1 MARIL
6 IIEDNNEIQ
15 EILRTLL
22 SEEHEVIQAFSGT
35 EGMIRFEQGDID
47 LILLDI
53 MLPGKNGD
61 QVLKAIRQD
70 SSVPVI
76 MLTALSDKKL
86 ISQYLLDGANDYI
99 VKPFDLDEVFARV
112 TVQLRQKSDKQ
123 AAEIEHPDK
132 LIQQLKNIQFD
143 ADSFEIKNSQETI
156 RLAKKECLIF
166 QTLLRH
172 PKKIFTKEELYEL
185 VWEDTYLP
193 GDNTLN
199 THLSNLR
206 KKLTQLDPEQEYIET
221 IWGVG
226 VRLKGDE
233 Q

>member
-6 IIEDNNEIQ
+6 IVEDNNEIQ

-35 EGMIRFEQGDID
+35 EGMIRFEQGGID

-112 TVQLRQKSDKQ
+112 TVQLRQNGDKQ
-123 AAEIEHPDK
+123 LAEIEHPDK
-132 LIQQLKNIQFD
+132 LIQELKNIQFD

-156 RLAKKECLIF
+156 RLAKKECLIL

-185 VWEDTYLP
+185 VWEDAYLP

-206 KKLTQLDPEQEYIET
+206 KKLSQLDPEQEYIET

-226 VRLKGDE
+226 IRLKGDE
-233 Q
+233 